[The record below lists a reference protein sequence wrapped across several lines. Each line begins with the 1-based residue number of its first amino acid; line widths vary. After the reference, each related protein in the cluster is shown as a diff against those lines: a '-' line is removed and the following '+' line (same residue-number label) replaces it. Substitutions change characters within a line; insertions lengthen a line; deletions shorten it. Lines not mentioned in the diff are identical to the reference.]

1 MKFVTAAGMREG
13 EGRAIRREPALDRA
27 MMERAGKGLAAA
39 IGEIARQ
46 RNRGDSAIRLLAGPG
61 NNGGDAFAAA
71 PILQGMGFAPEVWLA
86 CSPEKLKGAARF
98 FFEKMGKDSVPF
110 RVLANETDWDGVENG
125 EAPPILVDALLG
137 TGMKGV
143 PKGTVGRAIEYL
155 SARSE
160 DSFIVSA
167 DLPSGMDADT
177 GKAAGAVVCADVT
190 VTMGYPKIGMACPEA
205 LGPLGSLV
213 SVSIGLPR
221 EDAGSI
227 PDACPGLQWIARED
241 VQRILPRRRRDAHK
255 GDFGRALLLGG
266 GELYPGAIVLA
277 AAGALRSG
285 AGLVQ
290 VECSAAAAAAVATRE
305 PEAIVRSG
313 LNSHVAVEGADALLA
328 GPGLGRD
335 PEAWR
340 LVSRLLR
347 ETPCPLV
354 LDADAIAVLEG
365 KPEGVRN
372 CPQAVILT
380 PHPGELAHLLGK
392 DVAKIQQDRLAAVAE
407 AAERTGAVVVLKGAG
422 TLVAKAGQAAWIN
435 LNGNPGMAC
444 GGSGDVLA
452 GLLAG
457 LLAQR
462 IEPFEA
468 SCAAVWLHG
477 AAGDIAAWR
486 HTQAGMKAGD
496 IAQALP
502 DAFAQAGP
510 R

>member
-13 EGRAIRREPALDRA
+13 EGRAIQREPALDRV
-27 MMERAGKGLAAA
+27 MMEKAGRGLADV
-39 IGEIARQ
+39 IQ
-46 RNRGDSAIRLLAGPG
+46 RMALERGRRDPAIRLLAGPG

-71 PILQGMGFAPEVWLA
+71 LFLNGMGFVPEVWLA
-86 CSPEKLKGAARF
+86 CPAEKLKGAALHF
-98 FFEKMGKDSVPF
+98 FRRMVEAGIPF
-110 RVLANETDWDGVENG
+110 LEMPGEGDWERPEEGV
-125 EAPPILVDALLG
+125 PPILVDGLLG
-137 TGMKGV
+137 TGTVGA
-143 PKGTVGRAIEYL
+143 PRGTTGRAIQYL
-155 SARSE
+155 NDRSGE
-160 DSFIVSA
+160 SLIVSA

-177 GKAAGAVVCADVT
+177 GEAAGAVVRADVT
-190 VTMGYPKIGMACPEA
+190 VTMGHPKAGMARQAAREA
-205 LGPLGSLV
+205 LGSLM
-213 SVSIGLPR
+213 SVPTGLPA
-221 EDAGSI
+221 EIADSI

-241 VQRILPRRRRDAHK
+241 VRRILPRRGRAAHK

-266 GELYPGAIVLA
+266 AEPYPGAIVLA

-290 VECSAAAAAAVATRE
+290 VECSTVAAAAVAARE

-313 LNSHVAVEGADALLA
+313 LNPEVVVEGADAILA

-335 PEAWR
+335 PEARR
-340 LVSRLLR
+340 LVARLLR
-347 ETPCPLV
+347 EASCPLV

-365 KPEGVRN
+365 KPEVVRN
-372 CPQAVILT
+372 CPQPVILT

-392 DVAKIQQDRLAAVAE
+392 DAAEIQKDRLAAVAE

-422 TLVAKAGQAAWIN
+422 TLVAQAGRSMWIN

-457 LLAQR
+457 LLAQG
-462 IEPFEA
+462 IAPFEA
-468 SCAAVWLHG
+468 AIAAVWLHG
-477 AAGDIAAWR
+477 TAGDIAAWR
-486 HTQAGMKAGD
+486 NTQAGMKAGD

-502 DAFAQAGP
+502 AAWALTGP